1 MKKLALAA
9 TIAAVGVSAAQ
20 ASTTITLYGFVNQGD
35 AYTTTAADGHGAFT
49 YDDDYDVFVAQLTF
63 DLSAFSGSTDPSS
76 GYYGTAFSAA
86 DFANFSYYGVSSA
99 FTPFIVT
106 GGTPGD
112 TIIADSGSITVNYG
126 RTLDGTGGASQ
137 YTSFSVYGDG
147 PVPLTTI
154 DGVVVPDF
162 SQIDPYS
169 LLFSYEDHDGTDSN
183 YVNHDATGFIF
194 DIEVSTTSDAPEP
207 ASWAM
212 MVGGFGLVGGAMRRR
227 QKAQV
232 SFG

>member
-1 MKKLALAA
+1 LKKLALAA
-9 TIAAVGVSAAQ
+9 MIAAFGVSAAQ

-35 AYTTTAADGHGAFT
+35 AYTTTVADGHGTFT
-49 YDDDYDVFVAQLTF
+49 YDDDYDVFAAQFTF

-76 GYYGTAFSAA
+76 GYYGTAFSFA
-86 DFANFSYYGVSSA
+86 DFANFSYFGGSST

-106 GGTPGD
+106 SGTPGD
-112 TIIADSGSITVNYG
+112 TIIADSDSITVNYG
-126 RTLDGTGGASQ
+126 RTLDGIGGASQ
-137 YTSFSVYGDG
+137 YTSYSVFGDG
-147 PVPLTTI
+147 PVPLTMI

-169 LLFSYEDHDGTDSN
+169 LSFIYEDHDGTGSN

-212 MVGGFGLVGGAMRRR
+212 MVGGFGLIGGAMRRR
-227 QKAQV
+227 RTVQV
-232 SFG
+232 RFG